1 MPVLSPQKIKE
12 IAARLGFSPSK
23 QMGQNFLIDKNV
35 LDKIVEAAEL
45 KKDDT
50 VLEIGPGLGILTK
63 ELASRVGQVIAVEK
77 DKKLVRHLVETIQ
90 QYNNI
95 TIVDADFLRIDI
107 SKLDLGK
114 QYKVVA
120 NLPYS
125 ITSDAVCKIMEA
137 TSAPSSVVL
146 MVQKEVAERICAKP
160 GNMNL
165 LALSVQYYGTP
176 KLLFKV
182 SKESFW
188 PAPKVDSAVI
198 KIIFN
203 RVQGIGFR
211 VQADKFFRIARIGF
225 SAPRKQLQN
234 NLAAGL
240 HISKEQAADIL
251 TRSGINP
258 KARSEELNVDD
269 WERLVR
275 DLDL

>member
-1 MPVLSPQKIKE
+1 MPVLSPKKIKE

-23 QMGQNFLIDKNV
+23 QMGQSFLIDKNV

-50 VLEIGPGLGILTK
+50 VLEVGPGLGVLTE
-63 ELASRVGQVIAVEK
+63 ELAAQAGKVIAVEA
-77 DKKLVRHLVETIQ
+77 DKKLAQHLRETIK

-95 TIVDADFLRIDI
+95 TIIEGDFLKLDL
-107 SKLDLGK
+107 SKLDLDRG
-114 QYKVVA
+114 YKVVA

-125 ITSDAVCKIMEA
+125 ITSDAIRKIMEA
-137 TSAPSSVVL
+137 DPRPSLAVL

-160 GNMNL
+160 GNMSL
-165 LALSVQYYGTP
+165 LALSVQYFGTP
-176 KLLFKV
+176 KLLFTV

-203 RVQGIGFR
+203 KNQELRMKNQVNN
-211 VQADKFFRIARIGF
+211 FFRIARIGF

-234 NLAAGL
+234 NLASGL
-240 HISKEQAADIL
+240 RISKEKAVELLNRA
-251 TRSGINP
+251 GINP
-258 KARSEELNVDD
+258 KARPEELSVKD
-269 WERLVR
+269 WGRLTQAIG
-275 DLDL
+275 